1 MNAETSDEI
10 AIHWFRRDLRLADNP
25 ALAAAAAKGTVVPV
39 VVLDPETEALG
50 SASRWRLGLALEHL
64 AESLEKAGSR
74 LVLRRGR
81 AEEALPALVRETGAT
96 SLHWQRLPEPPW
108 QARDRRVASALGRT
122 AVCVARDGSGTMVA
136 ASCESSRSRLHSAAS
151 ACFRSSMSKVVP

>member
-50 SASRWRLGLALEHL
+50 SASRWRCRVRPWR
-64 AESLEKAGSR
+64 AG
-74 LVLRRGR
+74 
-81 AEEALPALVRETGAT
+81 
-96 SLHWQRLPEPPW
+96 
-108 QARDRRVASALGRT
+108 
-122 AVCVARDGSGTMVA
+122 C
-136 ASCESSRSRLHSAAS
+136 
-151 ACFRSSMSKVVP
+151 